1 MPSLENWGGRLKSHV
16 KLGVY
21 SCVFTITPVK
31 LLAMYLLLE
40 LSEVFFANMQD
51 MLATK
56 LPDIESEIYAL
67 LFQKNRV
74 SDQMCSSCL

>member
-51 MLATK
+51 MLATT
-56 LPDIESEIYAL
+56 LPDIESHYSSK
-67 LFQKNRV
+67 KNRV
-74 SDQMCSSCL
+74 SDQICSSCL